1 MRKTPTIVLGLA
13 ASIAFAGGA
22 IAQTDT
28 TPSHTV
34 DMTVKPSKAGTKKK
48 PKAVSVKLEISNN
61 KAAGTTASRI
71 EIFTPKGLKINTR
84 GFPVCSAD
92 TLINDGP
99 SACPKG
105 SKVGSGT
112 AAAVVNPKGANPAP
126 ISFTNDLYVAS
137 RTSLNLNLIQ
147 TGGGDVVKTF
157 PVKIG
162 SASGKYGQKLTID
175 IPADLQQPATG
186 IYSALTDI
194 TTTLKGTTGKGS
206 RKHGLYELSACSGG
220 KLGFQ
225 TRITYAANP
234 APPAAASSTATDTV
248 KCTSSRPLR

>member
-1 MRKTPTIVLGLA
+1 LRKTPTIVLGLA
-13 ASIAFAGGA
+13 ASLAFAGGA

-34 DMTVKPSKAGTKKK
+34 NMTVKPSKAGTKKK
-48 PKAVSVKLEISNN
+48 PKSVSVKLEISNN

-71 EIFTPKGLKINTR
+71 EIFSPKGLKVNTK

-112 AAAVVNPKGANPAP
+112 AAAVVNPRGASPAP
-126 ISFTNDLYVAS
+126 VSFTNTFYVAS
-137 RTSLNLNLIQ
+137 RNTLNINLISSDQ
-147 TGGGDVVKTF
+147 SINRTF

-162 SASGKYGQKLTID
+162 AGGGKFGQKLTID
-175 IPADLQQPATG
+175 IPPDLQQPAPG
-186 IYSALTDI
+186 IFSALTDI
-194 TTTLKGTTGKGS
+194 TTTLKGTAGKGS
-206 RKHGLYELSACSGG
+206 KKHGLYELSACSGG

-234 APPAAASSTATDTV
+234 APPAAANSTATDSV
-248 KCTSSRPLR
+248 KCSK